1 MSSYIA
7 YIVLGIIAAIVLG
20 LLVWSYRWY
29 KARENRQQQEKEKRM
44 ENEENSRWLEHNYSQ
59 NQQRKEAPAMPE
71 SVISYYPA
79 TPTRVHMGLP
89 VWPKLQAQ
97 PNGAKSHYYLDDHYS
112 QQQQQ
117 QPPLRLGL
125 QSASEHSRPASHN
138 SAQIPVYYW
147 GN

>member
-1 MSSYIA
+1 MT
-7 YIVLGIIAAIVLG
+7 AIVLG
-20 LLVWSYRWY
+20 LLLWSYRWY
-29 KARENRQQQEKEKRM
+29 RAREHRQQQEKEKRM
-44 ENEENSRWLEHNYSQ
+44 EDEENSRWLEHNYSQ
-59 NQQRKEAPAMPE
+59 NQQRKESLTMPE

-97 PNGAKSHYYLDDHYS
+97 TNDAKSHYSDDHYS
-112 QQQQQ
+112 Q

-125 QSASEHSRPASHN
+125 QSAIEHSRPVSHN
-138 SAQIPVYYW
+138 STQIPVYYW